1 MKTFLDWSAYKDS
14 GMGDAY
20 ADIPKTGGDF
30 AKAVAVC
37 INSRQ
42 CERETKGVMC
52 PSFRVS
58 QNPNY
63 STGGRVRLLKSALN
77 GEMGEL
83 PFTDP
88 KLAET
93 MDLCLGCK
101 GCKRECENKVDM
113 SLIKMEYLAQR
124 QAKTG
129 ISLRS
134 RILANFP
141 IWLHRY
147 PWLKSLPKLR
157 NHSGLLAKLGEK
169 FLKLSARRQVPE
181 PASES
186 FTPPASL
193 LTDKNNTQ
201 IKEVVL
207 LIDTFSR
214 HFEPEI
220 PEAALHVLTAAGYQV
235 FFAEPA
241 PNSSEASRPL
251 CCGRTFLAQGL
262 VDEARAEAQRV
273 VDALL
278 PHVEA
283 GRTIIGLE
291 PSCLLSLRDEYLSLG
306 LGDAAV
312 KISQQAFLFEEFL
325 AREHTAKR
333 LNLSLKA
340 LSSNKTPALIHGH
353 CHQNALGAMKSM
365 RKILKLIPQF
375 EFEII
380 EPSCCGMAGSFG
392 IEAEHAAL
400 SLDMANQTLL
410 PALQAAPDAQV
421 ISNGFSCRHQIRETA
436 QRQPKHLAVLL
447 RESLDLRS
455 DGLLI

>member
-42 CERETKGVMC
+42 CEREAKGVMC

-58 QNPNY
+58 QNTNY
-63 STGGRVRLLKSALN
+63 STGGRVRLLKAALN

-88 KLAET
+88 KLAEA

-113 SLIKMEYLAQR
+113 ALIKMEYLAQR

-141 IWLHRY
+141 VWLHRY

-157 NHSGLLAKLGEK
+157 NRSGLLAKLGEK
-169 FLKLSARRQVPE
+169 FLDVSARRQLPE
-181 PASES
+181 PASDTFS
-186 FTPPASL
+186 PPAAL
-193 LTDKNNTQ
+193 LTDLAAQ
-201 IKEVVL
+201 GKEVVL
-207 LIDTFSR
+207 FIDTFSR

-220 PEAALHVLTAAGYQV
+220 PEAALYVLTTAGYQV
-235 FFAEPA
+235 SFAEA
-241 PNSSEASRPL
+241 TKNSAEASRPL

-262 VDEARAEAQRV
+262 IDEARAEAQRV
-273 VDALL
+273 IDALL

-306 LGDAAV
+306 LGEAAV
-312 KISQQAFLFEEFL
+312 KISQHAFLFEEFL

-333 LNLSLKA
+333 LNLSFRTLGP
-340 LSSNKTPALIHGH
+340 KTIPALIHGH

-392 IEAEHAAL
+392 IEAEHAEL

-410 PALQAAPDAQV
+410 PALQAAPEAQV

-447 RESLDLRS
+447 REALD
-455 DGLLI
+455 

>member
-1 MKTFLDWSAYKDS
+1 MMKTFLDWSAYKDS

-42 CERETKGVMC
+42 CEREAKGVMC

-58 QNPNY
+58 HNPNY
-63 STGGRVRLLKSALN
+63 STGGRVRLLKAALN

-83 PFTDP
+83 PFTEP
-88 KLAET
+88 KLAES

-113 SLIKMEYLAQR
+113 ALIKIEYLAQR
-124 QAKTG
+124 QEKTG

-134 RILANFP
+134 RVLANFP
-141 IWLHRY
+141 LWLHRY
-147 PWLKSLPKLR
+147 PWLKFLPKLR

-169 FLKLSARRQVPE
+169 FLDVSAHRQVPE

-186 FTPPASL
+186 FTPLAPL
-193 LTDKNNTQ
+193 LSDLAAQ
-201 IKEVVL
+201 GKEVVL

-235 FFAEPA
+235 FFAEA
-241 PNSSEASRPL
+241 TQTSAEDSRPL
-251 CCGRTFLAQGL
+251 CCGRIFLAQGFIA
-262 VDEARAEAQRV
+262 EARAEAQRL

-306 LGDAAV
+306 LGEAAV
-312 KISQQAFLFEEFL
+312 KISQHAFLFEEFL

-340 LSSNKTPALIHGH
+340 LNSKTTPALIHGH

-392 IEAEHAAL
+392 IEVEHAAL
-400 SLDMANQTLL
+400 SLEMVNQTLL

-447 RESLDLRS
+447 REALD
-455 DGLLI
+455 